1 MAQEHQIMS
10 MEGRIDRLEHSVDRL
25 VESQREQTAEMHNH
39 TAAVKVLCEKLE
51 TSAENGKK
59 ALGKVEELM
68 IKVNT
73 LETKDSERIRNEK
86 AHFVGTLVL
95 AAAALGGALRAF
107 GVI

>member
-1 MAQEHQIMS
+1 MS
-10 MEGRIDRLEHSVDRL
+10 MESRIDRLEHSVDRL
-25 VESQREQTAEMHNH
+25 VDSQKEQTAEMHKH
-39 TAAVKVLCEKLE
+39 TAAVMVLCEKLE
-51 TSAENGKK
+51 SSSENGKTALVK
-59 ALGKVEELM
+59 ADELM